1 MQRITYPDD
10 SIESSGWVCH
20 ESAPVS
26 WRIFPLCLTFHLK
39 AAQYTKASTAIAT
52 RLVPIMSHFLF
63 VAGALRERT
72 SEESA
77 ELQLGHGLWGLCTG
91 LIRTNLQSYLDA
103 ESRGVLYVLKAG
115 LCAEF
120 QIVSPVRDF
129 SELDSFLSDE
139 LRTEARFGF
148 VRIAEV
154 QRFACSSAASQ
165 ALLLSVL
172 QIADQAELAR
182 RLRLGMH
189 RLTQAE
195 YDAIMQGVTV

>member
-1 MQRITYPDD
+1 
-10 SIESSGWVCH
+10 
-20 ESAPVS
+20 
-26 WRIFPLCLTFHLK
+26 
-39 AAQYTKASTAIAT
+39 
-52 RLVPIMSHFLF
+52 MSHFLF

-103 ESRGVLYVLKAG
+103 GSRGILYVLKAG
-115 LCAEF
+115 LSAEF

-129 SELDSFLSDE
+129 SELDAFLHDE

-154 QRFACSSAASQ
+154 RRFSYSSAASQ
-165 ALLLSVL
+165 ALLLNVL

-195 YDAIMQGVTV
+195 YDAIIKGAAG